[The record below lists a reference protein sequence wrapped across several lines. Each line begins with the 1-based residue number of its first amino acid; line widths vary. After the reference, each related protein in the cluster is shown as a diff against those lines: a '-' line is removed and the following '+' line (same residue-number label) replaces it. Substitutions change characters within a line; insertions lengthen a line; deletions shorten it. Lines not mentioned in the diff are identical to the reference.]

1 MADFACSG
9 FHMLI
14 PALSQHV
21 KMPPLKDDLVLS
33 EEQLMYVH
41 ERLREHNRHGQDA
54 VRLAGIAR
62 EFILRA

>member
-1 MADFACSG
+1 
-9 FHMLI
+9 MLI
-14 PALSQHV
+14 PAVSQHV

-41 ERLREHNRHGQDA
+41 ERLKEHDRHGQDA
-54 VRLAGIAR
+54 ARLAGIAR